1 MNSEYICAFHNSFL
15 LKQMIGA
22 LEFKM
27 NAKLREI
34 QKKLADL
41 QKEAKDIKTLRS
53 DVQYVKQFNKMIV
66 KHQVD

>member
-1 MNSEYICAFHNSFL
+1 
-15 LKQMIGA
+15 
-22 LEFKM
+22 M

-34 QKKLADL
+34 QKKLANL
-41 QKEAKDIKTLRS
+41 EREAKDIKRLRS

>member
-15 LKQMIGA
+15 LKQMTDA
-22 LEFKM
+22 SEFKM

-34 QKKLADL
+34 QKKLANL
-41 QKEAKDIKTLRS
+41 EKEAKDIKRLRS

>member
-1 MNSEYICAFHNSFL
+1 MNSEYIRPFHNCFL
-15 LKQMIGA
+15 LKQMTGA

>member
-1 MNSEYICAFHNSFL
+1 MTDAS
-15 LKQMIGA
+15 
-22 LEFKM
+22 EFKM

-34 QKKLADL
+34 QKKLANL
-41 QKEAKDIKTLRS
+41 EREAKDIKRLRS

>member
-1 MNSEYICAFHNSFL
+1 MT
-15 LKQMIGA
+15 GA
-22 LEFKM
+22 SEFKM
-27 NAKLREI
+27 NAKIREI